1 MEKLTQKTGEKK
13 RSRLIVNKG
22 LENIVLL
29 RNEIGLFYTK
39 HKIVYVVDK
48 SGKKYLVDRNLAE
61 LEQELDGQLFFRANR
76 QYIININ
83 FIKSFKAYEKV
94 KLAIVLNVPDINP
107 NVIII
112 SQETA
117 LEFRRWIYGA

>member
-117 LEFRRWIYGA
+117 PEFRRWIYGA